1 MAETCPVMGGL
12 PEETRQ
18 KIREKGDGARFHNDP
33 EFVRDT
39 LKELGAELPND
50 IPGLND
56 IPVVDIRE
64 QAKAVSQSP
73 SETVAATT
81 ASIDHSAKAEVFETT
96 STGQEDTAHKIGSFL
111 TADED
116 SWHWGEGVVEPTP
129 DSLLDDV
136 RARLEAHILLDEPE
150 PAHDTVPEVITTAD
164 ARTPEPVLPPD
175 VVLEAK
181 RIVNEVPKPEPA
193 DDNYEEPISVA
204 PETVD
209 SVEPEPRPAA
219 IVEEAVAQ
227 KIEAEPVP
235 GPEAA
240 VTASVIPPLPPLPEL
255 RAVDVVE
262 SNEPEPVP
270 TPTPEPIIILEP
282 AAPEL
287 PDTAQT
293 TELGLPT
300 PEPEDDPMLAF
311 EIENR
316 DEESQEADALYSE
329 LQLPAPVFETSETAD
344 DVFEFSFEDDK
355 EQDFPD
361 IPLTAEELLAAIDR
375 AKAEQVIELHDE
387 AAPVVEGEM
396 VEFYDRTKQPEPTP
410 VRAETAGQSAEETVV
425 AQIIPVEVKEQIVQ
439 YQQESGPED
448 KTATTVLVTAI
459 EQATAQ
465 LIELEQADEPNKQMI
480 KKIEAEI
487 TQTYN
492 QLLEKVGVKSLPE
505 RKKLAKT
512 LIAAIKVQ
520 AVTRQIEDD
529 EGTHEFKRALNA
541 AFAQQSTNLQGCATQ
556 LGKLIVATIRN
567 PGYAFHQ

>member
-1 MAETCPVMGGL
+1 MAETCPVMGEL
-12 PEETRQ
+12 PEDTQQ

-39 LKELGAELPND
+39 LKELGAKLPDN
-50 IPGLND
+50 IPDLND
-56 IPVVDIRE
+56 IPIVDIRE
-64 QAKAVSQSP
+64 QARSATQSP
-73 SETVAATT
+73 SEAV
-81 ASIDHSAKAEVFETT
+81 SIDSNDKPEASEST
-96 STGQEDTAHKIGSFL
+96 SSNQEDTAHKIGSFL

-227 KIEAEPVP
+227 EIEAEPEP
-235 GPEAA
+235 GPEPEAA
-240 VTASVIPPLPPLPEL
+240 VTAPVIPPLPPLPEL

-262 SNEPEPVP
+262 SNEPEPEP
-270 TPTPEPIIILEP
+270 APMPEPIIIVEP

-329 LQLPAPVFETSETAD
+329 LQLPAPVFETSETTD
-344 DVFEFSFEDDK
+344 DAFEFSFEDDK
-355 EQDFPD
+355 EQDFPN

-439 YQQESGPED
+439 YQQESGSED

-465 LIELEQADEPNKQMI
+465 LIELEQADEPNKHMI

-512 LIAAIKVQ
+512 FIAAIKVQ